1 MQNRRVSGLH
11 DDEDRYLTRFLPS
24 QPIPASVPLR
34 AVEWSFVGPAKAGL
48 CFMVFEISID
58 PVQVI
63 TVLRGIGIAR
73 YINFAKHFVFPG
85 LLVRQALP
93 GYRCSF
99 LCSHDLP
106 ESSLLRAE
114 SERLRCGES
123 SKSEE
128 SHILQRPLPQ
138 YAQHLGQPSWGLRPE
153 RRAAWLLLV
162 SSEPLCCRRLFASAI
177 LASNAL

>member
-1 MQNRRVSGLH
+1 LQNWRVSGLH
-11 DDEDRYLTRFLPS
+11 DDDDRDLTRFLPS
-24 QPIPASVPLR
+24 FNHPGSVPLL
-34 AVEWSFVGPAKAGL
+34 AGEWTFVGPAKAAL
-48 CFMVFEISID
+48 CLTMFEISIN

-63 TVLRGIGIAR
+63 TVLRGIAIAR
-73 YINFAKHFVFPG
+73 CINFAKHFVFPG
-85 LLVRQALP
+85 PPVRQALQ
-93 GYRCSF
+93 GCRWSF

-128 SHILQRPLPQ
+128 VTFFNSCRNTL
-138 YAQHLGQPSWGLRPE
+138 HLGQPSRGLRIE